1 MHWMLKMLRTVRLK
15 LTVLYF
21 AFALG
26 LVVLLGAGSYAMLGY
41 YFQQSTDLAL
51 QYKMA
56 TEFRMLG
63 LDLPHSLAASEQA
76 WLADNPNSASTPVTI
91 AVSTPTVSN
100 HTASEEGESSEG
112 ESEIEGELSPI
123 FVVPFNSNG
132 TDVATSQKAPATRII
147 DISASAAAM
156 KNGSDLRT
164 ITMGPDTRVRLLT
177 YPTGLTSPAV
187 LQVGRQLSD
196 QDRIL
201 DQYLTGLLILGS
213 IASLMLAFVSW
224 WLAGR
229 SLSPAQKAWD
239 QQQNFVANASHE
251 LRTPLT
257 LMRATAEIGLRSRPH
272 PEQRQILQDIINETD
287 YMNHMVDDL
296 LLLSRLDARRLQLA
310 QEIIPA
316 AELVAE
322 TIRQIEKLGK
332 EKGVRL
338 TMDGARGNLLG
349 DRGRVR
355 QVLLI
360 LLDNALRFTPSGGT
374 IHLSAQPSG
383 TFIEMIVADDGPG
396 IPPSDLPHLFE
407 RFYQVRTSAAD
418 YSRTN
423 GLGLSIAKA
432 LIEAQHGSIHI
443 NSAAGKGTQVHLLFP
458 CA

>member
-1 MHWMLKMLRTVRLK
+1 
-15 LTVLYF
+15 
-21 AFALG
+21 
-26 LVVLLGAGSYAMLGY
+26 
-41 YFQQSTDLAL
+41 
-51 QYKMA
+51 
-56 TEFRMLG
+56 
-63 LDLPHSLAASEQA
+63 
-76 WLADNPNSASTPVTI
+76 
-91 AVSTPTVSN
+91 
-100 HTASEEGESSEG
+100 
-112 ESEIEGELSPI
+112 
-123 FVVPFNSNG
+123 
-132 TDVATSQKAPATRII
+132 
-147 DISASAAAM
+147 
-156 KNGSDLRT
+156 
-164 ITMGPDTRVRLLT
+164 
-177 YPTGLTSPAV
+177 
-187 LQVGRQLSD
+187 VGRQLSD
-196 QDRIL
+196 QDRVL

-272 PEQRQILQDIINETD
+272 QEQRQILQDIINETD

-296 LLLSRLDARRLQLA
+296 LLLSRLDAHRLQLA
-310 QEIIPA
+310 QEVIPA
-316 AELVAE
+316 SELIAE

-338 TMDGARGNLLG
+338 TMDSARGNILG
-349 DRGRVR
+349 DRARVR

-383 TFIEMIVADDGPG
+383 KFIEMIVADDGPG

-407 RFYQVRTSAAD
+407 RFYQVRTNATD
-418 YSRTN
+418 YSRSN

-432 LIEAQHGSIHI
+432 LIEAQHGSIDI
-443 NSAAGKGTQVHLLFP
+443 NSSLRKGTQVHLLLP